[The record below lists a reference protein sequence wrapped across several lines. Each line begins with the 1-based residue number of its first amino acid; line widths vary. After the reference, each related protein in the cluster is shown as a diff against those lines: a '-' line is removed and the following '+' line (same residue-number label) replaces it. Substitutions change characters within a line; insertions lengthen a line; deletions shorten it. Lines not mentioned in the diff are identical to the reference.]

1 LTVLSNIASFS
12 HNHISHNTI
21 SHSKPIQL
29 LSSLSIIL
37 KIYMYRWLI
46 VLLIL
51 VRIVVDLH
59 CFTPYFIWITT
70 LHCNL
75 DNKGYTSIGILC
87 VSEKSVTILL
97 VENCRFRSFSMCI
110 NQVNIFF
117 INNMRT
123 IFSSKKYIYLISPY
137 HIIRW
142 GKTNEPIKPN
152 HKPTLDPINCFFSP
166 HSNNIQQYLYWI

>member
-1 LTVLSNIASFS
+1 LFCFVKTDDA
-12 HNHISHNTI
+12 I

-75 DNKGYTSIGILC
+75 DNKGYTSIGIWQH
-87 VSEKSVTILL
+87 K
-97 VENCRFRSFSMCI
+97 
-110 NQVNIFF
+110 NIHHP
-117 INNMRT
+117 IT
-123 IFSSKKYIYLISPY
+123 Y

-152 HKPTLDPINCFFSP
+152 HKPTLDPINCFFSR
-166 HSNNIQQYLYWI
+166 HTVTLSNNIYIEYKC